1 MWLRLPVCP
10 FDLGMLVFLCP
21 KPGSDRRRH
30 EKAKEEE
37 MPMENKNPSP
47 AAPQPLPWDDD
58 RVEAVR
64 KDAAAFDEEAMQ

>member
-30 EKAKEEE
+30 ENMKEEST
-37 MPMENKNPSP
+37 ME
-47 AAPQPLPWDDD
+47 A
-58 RVEAVR
+58 RMR
-64 KDAAAFDEEAMQ
+64 HAAAFDEEAMQ